1 MTQTC
6 LDTDAPE
13 TYAVPTAVFNTNS
26 LSKLKANVSGFGAI
40 LTMDMGRKSEIIADR
55 GTQTDDDFMADVE
68 MKHKMDMEE
77 LKTKIDSDEK
87 HIESLTKLTDKLN
100 SEIESLKSRIDEK
113 EAFEK
118 KDAKTID
125 LLLGVATECGV
136 HLLKP
141 GAVDRSL
148 MLKCIPLKYDK
159 DRVNLDYVHI
169 NTEGDLVNRKSDIRP
184 AGEGRL
190 KKYWGTCSTAPSS
203 WMGVLGT
210 GR

>member
-125 LLLGVATECGV
+125 LLLG
-136 HLLKP
+136 
-141 GAVDRSL
+141 
-148 MLKCIPLKYDK
+148 IPLKYDK